1 MERLRLEVKIEQEE
15 GRGSWERLEE
25 CLERCRVLE
34 EQLGR
39 GEVPAPRQQVE
50 QLEEDNRTFEKLYE
64 QLEEEYSLLVGEVEQ
79 WKQLA
84 QDRRRSKDLSSLM
97 AKMEVREGEVADL
110 RVEHASREEEKTYS
124 TYSWT

>member
-1 MERLRLEVKIEQEE
+1 M
-15 GRGSWERLEE
+15 
-25 CLERCRVLE
+25 
-34 EQLGR
+34 GR
-39 GEVPAPRQQVE
+39 GEVPALRQQVE